1 MKSIHM
7 TYKIKLIII
16 FILALIVRTGI
27 LIRHHHTYYVSG
39 LTQGLLARNIIKGKG
54 LVVGE
59 EESRMLCK
67 LQEEKKQLIDVS
79 EITDFEDDIYY
90 PQIFDMPGHGILLA
104 GIWKLTN
111 NYRYIY
117 VQVLQIL
124 IDSLMVFLL
133 FLIVKDLF
141 GEKSAVITAFLYS
154 IYLPQ
159 AFLSVHPLRD
169 CWPMFI
175 GIIVI
180 YLIIQYFKYSGFL
193 LPFLAGLIIGIGAY
207 LRPNVVY
214 LAIFC
219 SIFAVLYLGKKRAVR
234 LALISSIVVIF
245 LLLPWWVR
253 NYRIYHKFIP
263 LSANFGAALWGG
275 LGIVS
280 NPYGFEYSDAAA
292 DKYVQEMGYNY
303 RYGTPEFSDV
313 LLKKTL
319 KVIKTHPFFYLKTI
333 LYRIPKAL
341 IPGIPWG
348 IEPKDFNFVPKW
360 SFYLWKEV
368 TGRGLIDYAK
378 AHPFIFGYKL
388 ARRGITVILFILALL
403 GIWLKRKQYVK
414 VFLLISIPFY
424 FILIHSTVTY
434 PNDRY
439 LLPGTWVY
447 LVFSAVFIENLWE
460 RWKQSRQTRFETGEK
475 E

>member
-1 MKSIHM
+1 MN
-7 TYKIKLIII
+7 YRVKLIII
-16 FILALIVRTGI
+16 FIFAFIIRAGI
-27 LIRHHHTYYVSG
+27 LMRHHHTYYVSG
-39 LTQGLLARNIIKGKG
+39 LTQGLLTRNIVEGRG

-59 EESRMLCK
+59 KESTMLCK
-67 LQEEKKQLIDVS
+67 LQEEKKRLVDIS
-79 EITDFEDDIYY
+79 EITNFEDDIYH
-90 PQIFDMPGHGILLA
+90 PQIFDMPGYGILLA

-111 NYRYIY
+111 KYRYIY

-133 FLIVKDLF
+133 FFIVKDLF
-141 GEKSAVITAFLYS
+141 GEKSALITSFLYS

-180 YLIIQYFKYSGFL
+180 YLIIQYVKYSGFL
-193 LPFLAGLIIGIGAY
+193 LPFLVGLIVGIGAY
-207 LRPNVVY
+207 LRPNVLY

-219 SIFAVLYLGKKRAVR
+219 AIFAVLYLGKKRAVR

-245 LLLPWWVR
+245 LLLPWWAR

-263 LSANFGAALWGG
+263 LSANFGAAFWGG

-292 DKYVQEMGYNY
+292 DKYVQKVGYTY
-303 RYGTPEFSDV
+303 EYGTPEFSSV
-313 LLKKTL
+313 LLNRAL
-319 KVIKTHPFFYLKTI
+319 EVIKIHPIFYLKTI
-333 LYRIPKAL
+333 VYRIPKAL
-341 IPGIPWG
+341 FPGIPWG
-348 IEPKDFNFVPKW
+348 IEPKDFSFVPKW
-360 SFYLWKEV
+360 SFHLWQEV
-368 TGRGLIDYAK
+368 TGRGLMDYAK
-378 AHPFIFGYKL
+378 AHPFIFSYKL
-388 ARRGITVILFILALL
+388 ARRGITVILFSLALL
-403 GIWLKRKQYVK
+403 GFWLKRKEWAK
-414 VFLLISIPFY
+414 GLLLISVPLY
-424 FILIHSTVTY
+424 FILIHSTLSY

-439 LLPGTWVY
+439 VLSGTWVY
-447 LVFSAVFIENLWE
+447 LVFSAVFIENLLE
-460 RWKQSRQTRFETGEK
+460 RWKSSRQAQFEVAKK